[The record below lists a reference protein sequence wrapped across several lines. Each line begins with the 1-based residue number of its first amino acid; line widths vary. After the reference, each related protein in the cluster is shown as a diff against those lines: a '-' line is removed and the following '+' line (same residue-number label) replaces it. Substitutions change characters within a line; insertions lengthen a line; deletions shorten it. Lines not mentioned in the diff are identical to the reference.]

1 MRQLFKEFLIGS
13 IYLKKVKKNL
23 KDKRRSGR
31 SNTATT
37 DEKLLSRWIHELT
50 EQNCK
55 ERVRICKQN
64 LEKFKILK
72 LCDVGTGDECW
83 FYHIGILIKTINS
96 KQGR

>member
-37 DEKLLSRWIHELT
+37 DDNNISKIRAFIKSYPCTYDEIEAELQICRGTIH
-50 EQNCK
+50 NIIHDC
-55 ERVRICKQN
+55 
-64 LEKFKILK
+64 LK
-72 LCDVGTGDECW
+72 LKN
-83 FYHIGILIKTINS
+83 FYQDGYMN
-96 KQGR
+96 